1 MEFSWFGLWCLMPLS
16 TLLQLYRGGQ
26 FYWRKQE
33 YPEKTPDLLQVTD
46 KLIMLYQIH
55 LAMKGFEHTILVV
68 IDTDFIGSCKSNY
81 HTTTTAPL
89 CKDVTEKSKY

>member
-1 MEFSWFGLWCLMPLS
+1 MVWFMVLNATFNTIIVISWRS
-16 TLLQLYRGGQ
+16 VLL
-26 FYWRKQE
+26 
-33 YPEKTPDLLQVTD
+33 EKTGVPRENPDLLQVTD